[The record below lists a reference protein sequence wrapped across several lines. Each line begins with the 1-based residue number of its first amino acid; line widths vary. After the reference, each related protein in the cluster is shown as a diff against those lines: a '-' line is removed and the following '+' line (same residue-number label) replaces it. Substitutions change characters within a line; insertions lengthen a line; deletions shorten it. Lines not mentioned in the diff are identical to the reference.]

1 MIDDKIR
8 HYFPGTD
15 PMALTFH
22 QTFTRMEN
30 IAAIEGEKAG
40 EENHRL
46 KVEREARKLRLTNG

>member
-1 MIDDKIR
+1 
-8 HYFPGTD
+8 
-15 PMALTFH
+15 MALTFH